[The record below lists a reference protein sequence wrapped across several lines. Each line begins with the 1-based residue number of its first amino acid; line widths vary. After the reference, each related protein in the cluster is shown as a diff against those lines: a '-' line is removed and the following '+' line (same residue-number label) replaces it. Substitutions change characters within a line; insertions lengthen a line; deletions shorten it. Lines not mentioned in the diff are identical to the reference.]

1 MQRQRQRQLQ
11 EMEQGLK
18 QMQDLGTRVY
28 IHESNAK
35 KLLTISNQEAR
46 EKHEKLETLYLTRL
60 GELLH
65 MIKQDEAEIKRLY
78 FQIKIQTP

>member
-1 MQRQRQRQLQ
+1 MQRLQ
-11 EMEQGLK
+11 EMEICLK
-18 QMQDLGTRVY
+18 QMQDLNARVY

-35 KLLTISNQEAR
+35 KLLTILNQESR
-46 EKHEKLETLYLTRL
+46 EKHEKLEILYLTRL

-65 MIKQDEAEIKRLY
+65 MIKQDKAEIERLY